1 MPIKLEL
8 IEEGHILWFQIDGTW
23 TSTEIADAKEKTQ
36 RVYRE
41 AQHTIHALVD
51 LRHAQVNVPLLM
63 ASRQVI
69 GGELLPNAGQIA
81 IIGVSRM
88 LRMVAEPIL
97 RMADST
103 GSVIFFGTIEEA
115 KAYLKQLI
123 MQGG

>member
-8 IEEGHILWFQIDGTW
+8 IEDGHILWFQIDGAW
-23 TSTEIADAKEKTQ
+23 TSAEIADAKEKTQ
-36 RVYRE
+36 RVFRD

-51 LRHAQVNVPLLM
+51 LRRAKVNVPLLM

-69 GGELLPNAGQIA
+69 GGELLPNAGQIEV
-81 IIGVSRM
+81 IGVSSL

-103 GSVIFFGTIEEA
+103 GSV
-115 KAYLKQLI
+115 
-123 MQGG
+123 